1 MYLKSIEIH
10 GFKSF
15 ANKIKFEFH
24 NGITGIV
31 GPNGS
36 GKSNVADAVRWV
48 LGEQKVKQLRGSKM
62 EDVIFAGTEN
72 RKPLG
77 FAYVAITLDNSDH
90 KLDVDYEEVTV
101 SRRLF
106 RSGESEYMINGTQ
119 VRLKDVNELF
129 YDTGIGKEGYS
140 IIGQGQIDQIL
151 SGKPEERRELFDEA
165 AGIVKFKR
173 RKNQALKKLDD
184 ENQNLVR
191 VQDIL
196 AELERQVG
204 PLEKQCEKAK
214 KYLLFKDDLKKYDVN
229 MFLVEM
235 EDIKNRLSDLDKK
248 LEIATSDMNSSNEE
262 FENIKKQYTKLEA
275 DLEEINNSIE
285 AKKTMSTDT
294 VLKIEKLEGRILVLK
309 EQINSA
315 KNNEEFIAARVNA
328 ISSDIAQ
335 KEKNLTELCKEKDD
349 NENVIQE
356 TIKSQSEI
364 TTDISVIKE
373 EIENFDKEIAEHKA
387 EIIEILNSKSMIKS
401 KLQRCDTLLE
411 QINIRKSQLNQK
423 LIEFQSEKENQESK
437 IEELKAEL
445 DKVNYSID
453 ELNKTVSE
461 YRNDLNDLRVEN
473 SKITKSI
480 SENRERYHKSKSN
493 LEALKNITERYEGY
507 GNSIKKVMELKE
519 NKKGIIGVVADI
531 IKVEKKYEVA
541 IETALG
547 GNIQNIVTDTETTAK
562 EIIEYLKKNK
572 YGRATFLPLSS
583 MTKKTGFNNEDVFSD
598 KGVLGLACDLVEIK
612 KEYEGV
618 TKYLLG
624 KVVVVDTI
632 DNAIAL
638 ERKYRYS
645 LRIVTLEGEYLNI
658 GGSISGG
665 AFKNNSNL
673 LGRRREIEELE
684 NKLKDLKNEKEN
696 LDKNLIEN
704 RSKTSVLNDEL
715 DKINK
720 ALQEQNIAKNTLELN
735 LKQAKDRKNN
745 IDTEYQEYTAE
756 SGNIASE
763 IGSINNNSLE
773 LNKELTNVEDRN
785 SELEELIKQKSN
797 NMDSINAK
805 LVEKTSLLEEIN
817 IEISS
822 LKQKHEFLCEKI
834 QNSNNQIS
842 DLKNELE
849 QIKNNS
855 SENNNEISARIET
868 IDGITKEIEEGRK
881 LIEKLNLE
889 IEDLKNAKEKQN
901 KDHKEFFDKREELS
915 SRITQLDKE
924 IYRLNSQK
932 ENLQEKNE
940 TKINY
945 MWNEY
950 EITYRNAIELR
961 DESLNDKAELR
972 NSIANLKRQIK
983 ELGDVNVN
991 AIEEFKEIN
1000 ERYQFMKEQHEDLM
1014 RAKEN
1019 LLKIIDELEVGMRKQ
1034 FKEKFAEIQ
1043 VEFDKVFKELFGG
1056 GAGVIELTEADD
1068 ILDAGIN
1075 IISQPPGK
1083 KLQNMMQLSGG
1094 EKALTA
1100 IALLFA
1106 IQNLKPSPFCLLDEI
1121 EAALDDS
1128 NVGRFANYLHKLT
1141 KHTQFIVITHRRG
1154 TMSAADRLYG
1164 ITMQEKGVSTLVSV
1178 DLIAN
1183 DLDKDNKKE

>member
-315 KNNEEFIAARVNA
+315 KNNEEFIATRVNA
-328 ISSDIAQ
+328 ISSDIAK
-335 KEKNLTELCKEKDD
+335 KEKDLTELCKEKDD

-445 DKVNYSID
+445 DKVNDLID

-480 SENRERYHKSKSN
+480 SENQERYHKSKSN

-745 IDTEYQEYTAE
+745 IDT
-756 SGNIASE
+756 
-763 IGSINNNSLE
+763 
-773 LNKELTNVEDRN
+773 
-785 SELEELIKQKSN
+785 
-797 NMDSINAK
+797 
-805 LVEKTSLLEEIN
+805 
-817 IEISS
+817 
-822 LKQKHEFLCEKI
+822 
-834 QNSNNQIS
+834 
-842 DLKNELE
+842 
-849 QIKNNS
+849 
-855 SENNNEISARIET
+855 
-868 IDGITKEIEEGRK
+868 
-881 LIEKLNLE
+881 
-889 IEDLKNAKEKQN
+889 
-901 KDHKEFFDKREELS
+901 
-915 SRITQLDKE
+915 
-924 IYRLNSQK
+924 
-932 ENLQEKNE
+932 
-940 TKINY
+940 
-945 MWNEY
+945 
-950 EITYRNAIELR
+950 
-961 DESLNDKAELR
+961 
-972 NSIANLKRQIK
+972 
-983 ELGDVNVN
+983 
-991 AIEEFKEIN
+991 
-1000 ERYQFMKEQHEDLM
+1000 
-1014 RAKEN
+1014 
-1019 LLKIIDELEVGMRKQ
+1019 
-1034 FKEKFAEIQ
+1034 
-1043 VEFDKVFKELFGG
+1043 
-1056 GAGVIELTEADD
+1056 
-1068 ILDAGIN
+1068 
-1075 IISQPPGK
+1075 
-1083 KLQNMMQLSGG
+1083 
-1094 EKALTA
+1094 
-1100 IALLFA
+1100 
-1106 IQNLKPSPFCLLDEI
+1106 
-1121 EAALDDS
+1121 
-1128 NVGRFANYLHKLT
+1128 
-1141 KHTQFIVITHRRG
+1141 
-1154 TMSAADRLYG
+1154 
-1164 ITMQEKGVSTLVSV
+1164 
-1178 DLIAN
+1178 
-1183 DLDKDNKKE
+1183 

>member
-315 KNNEEFIAARVNA
+315 KNNEEFIATRVNA
-328 ISSDIAQ
+328 ISSDIAK
-335 KEKNLTELCKEKDD
+335 KEKDLTELCKEKDD

-445 DKVNYSID
+445 DKVNDLID

-480 SENRERYHKSKSN
+480 SENQERYHKSKSN

-763 IGSINNNSLE
+763 IGNINNNSLE

-1100 IALLFA
+1100 ICLLFA

-1121 EAALDDS
+1121 EAALDGS
-1128 NVGRFANYLHKLT
+1128 NVIRFAEYLHKLT
-1141 KHTQFIVITHRRG
+1141 ENTQFIVVTHRRG
-1154 TMSAADRLYG
+1154 TMGCADRLYG
-1164 ITMQEKGVSTLVSV
+1164 ITMQEKGVSALVSV
-1178 DLIAN
+1178 DLLEGN
-1183 DLDKDNKKE
+1183 LDK

>member
-364 TTDISVIKE
+364 TSDISVIKE

-1100 IALLFA
+1100 ICLLFA

-1121 EAALDDS
+1121 EAALDGS
-1128 NVGRFANYLHKLT
+1128 NVIRFAEYLHKLT
-1141 KHTQFIVITHRRG
+1141 ENTQFIVVTHRRG
-1154 TMSAADRLYG
+1154 TMGCADRLYG
-1164 ITMQEKGVSTLVSV
+1164 ITMQEKGVSALVSV
-1178 DLIAN
+1178 DLLEGN
-1183 DLDKDNKKE
+1183 LDK

>member
-1 MYLKSIEIH
+1 
-10 GFKSF
+10 
-15 ANKIKFEFH
+15 
-24 NGITGIV
+24 
-31 GPNGS
+31 
-36 GKSNVADAVRWV
+36 
-48 LGEQKVKQLRGSKM
+48 M

-315 KNNEEFIAARVNA
+315 KNNEEFIATRVNA
-328 ISSDIAQ
+328 ISSDIAK
-335 KEKNLTELCKEKDD
+335 KEKDLTELCKEKDD

-445 DKVNYSID
+445 DKVNDLID

-480 SENRERYHKSKSN
+480 SENQERYHKSKSN

-763 IGSINNNSLE
+763 IGNINNNSLE

-950 EITYRNAIELR
+950 EITYRNAVELR

-1100 IALLFA
+1100 ICLLFA

-1121 EAALDDS
+1121 EAALDGS
-1128 NVGRFANYLHKLT
+1128 NVIRFAEYLHKLT
-1141 KHTQFIVITHRRG
+1141 ENTQFIVVTHRRG
-1154 TMSAADRLYG
+1154 TMGCADRLYG
-1164 ITMQEKGVSTLVSV
+1164 ITMQEKGVSALVSV
-1178 DLIAN
+1178 DLLEGN
-1183 DLDKDNKKE
+1183 LDK

>member
-315 KNNEEFIAARVNA
+315 KNNEEFIATRVNA
-328 ISSDIAQ
+328 ISSDIAK
-335 KEKNLTELCKEKDD
+335 KEKDLTELCKEKDD

-763 IGSINNNSLE
+763 IGNINNNSLE

-950 EITYRNAIELR
+950 EITYRNAVELR

-1014 RAKEN
+1014 RAKDN

-1100 IALLFA
+1100 ICLLFA

-1121 EAALDDS
+1121 EAALDGS
-1128 NVGRFANYLHKLT
+1128 NVIRFAEYLHKLT
-1141 KHTQFIVITHRRG
+1141 ENTQFIVVTHRRG
-1154 TMSAADRLYG
+1154 TMGCADRLYG
-1164 ITMQEKGVSTLVSV
+1164 ITMQEKGVSALVSV
-1178 DLIAN
+1178 DLLEGN
-1183 DLDKDNKKE
+1183 LDK

>member
-315 KNNEEFIAARVNA
+315 KNNEEFIATRVNA

-423 LIEFQSEKENQESK
+423 IIEFQSEKENQESK

-763 IGSINNNSLE
+763 IGNINNNSLE

-950 EITYRNAIELR
+950 EITYRNAVELR

-1100 IALLFA
+1100 ICLLFA

-1121 EAALDDS
+1121 EAALDGS
-1128 NVGRFANYLHKLT
+1128 NVIRFAEYLHKLT
-1141 KHTQFIVITHRRG
+1141 ENTQFIVVTHRRG
-1154 TMSAADRLYG
+1154 TMGCADILYG
-1164 ITMQEKGVSTLVSV
+1164 ITMQEKGVSALVSV
-1178 DLIAN
+1178 DLLEGN
-1183 DLDKDNKKE
+1183 LDK

>member
-140 IIGQGQIDQIL
+140 IIWKGQIDQIL

-315 KNNEEFIAARVNA
+315 KNNEEFIATRVNA

-335 KEKNLTELCKEKDD
+335 KEKDLTELCKEKDD

-373 EIENFDKEIAEHKA
+373 EIENLDKEIAEHKA

-437 IEELKAEL
+437 IEELEAEL
-445 DKVNYSID
+445 DKVNDSID

-480 SENRERYHKSKSN
+480 SENQERYHKSKSN
-493 LEALKNITERYEGY
+493 LEALKNITERYECY
-507 GNSIKKVMELKE
+507 VNSIKKVMELKE

-763 IGSINNNSLE
+763 IGNINNNSLE

-797 NMDSINAK
+797 NMDSVNAK

-940 TKINY
+940 AKINY

-950 EITYRNAIELR
+950 EITYRNAVELR

-1100 IALLFA
+1100 ICLLFA
-1106 IQNLKPSPFCLLDEI
+1106 IQNLKPSPFCRLDEI
-1121 EAALDDS
+1121 EAALDGS
-1128 NVGRFANYLHKLT
+1128 NVIRFAEYLHKLT
-1141 KHTQFIVITHRRG
+1141 ENTQFIVVTHRRG
-1154 TMSAADRLYG
+1154 TMGCADRLYG
-1164 ITMQEKGVSTLVSV
+1164 ITMQEKGVSALVSV
-1178 DLIAN
+1178 DLLEGN
-1183 DLDKDNKKE
+1183 LDK

>member
-315 KNNEEFIAARVNA
+315 KNNEEFIATRVNA

-480 SENRERYHKSKSN
+480 SENQERYHKSKSN

-972 NSIANLKRQIK
+972 NSIANLKRQFK

-1100 IALLFA
+1100 ICLLFA

-1121 EAALDDS
+1121 EAALDGS
-1128 NVGRFANYLHKLT
+1128 NVIRFAEYLHKLT
-1141 KHTQFIVITHRRG
+1141 ENTQFIVVTHRRG
-1154 TMSAADRLYG
+1154 TMGCADRLYG
-1164 ITMQEKGVSTLVSV
+1164 ITMQEKGVSALVSV
-1178 DLIAN
+1178 DLLEGN
-1183 DLDKDNKKE
+1183 LDK

>member
-248 LEIATSDMNSSNEE
+248 LEIATSGMNSSNEE

-315 KNNEEFIAARVNA
+315 KNNEEFIATRVNA

-632 DNAIAL
+632 DNAITL

-763 IGSINNNSLE
+763 IGNINNNSLE

-950 EITYRNAIELR
+950 EITYRNAVELR

-1100 IALLFA
+1100 ICLLFA

-1121 EAALDDS
+1121 EAALDGS
-1128 NVGRFANYLHKLT
+1128 NVIRFAEYLHKLT
-1141 KHTQFIVITHRRG
+1141 ENTQFIVVTHRRG
-1154 TMSAADRLYG
+1154 TMGCADRLYG
-1164 ITMQEKGVSTLVSV
+1164 ITMQEKGVSALVSV
-1178 DLIAN
+1178 DLLEGN
-1183 DLDKDNKKE
+1183 LDK

>member
-315 KNNEEFIAARVNA
+315 KNNEEFIATRVNA
-328 ISSDIAQ
+328 ISSDIAK
-335 KEKNLTELCKEKDD
+335 KEKDLTELCKEKDD

-445 DKVNYSID
+445 DKVNDLID

-745 IDTEYQEYTAE
+745 IDTE
-756 SGNIASE
+756 
-763 IGSINNNSLE
+763 
-773 LNKELTNVEDRN
+773 
-785 SELEELIKQKSN
+785 
-797 NMDSINAK
+797 
-805 LVEKTSLLEEIN
+805 
-817 IEISS
+817 
-822 LKQKHEFLCEKI
+822 
-834 QNSNNQIS
+834 
-842 DLKNELE
+842 
-849 QIKNNS
+849 
-855 SENNNEISARIET
+855 
-868 IDGITKEIEEGRK
+868 
-881 LIEKLNLE
+881 
-889 IEDLKNAKEKQN
+889 
-901 KDHKEFFDKREELS
+901 
-915 SRITQLDKE
+915 
-924 IYRLNSQK
+924 
-932 ENLQEKNE
+932 
-940 TKINY
+940 
-945 MWNEY
+945 
-950 EITYRNAIELR
+950 
-961 DESLNDKAELR
+961 
-972 NSIANLKRQIK
+972 
-983 ELGDVNVN
+983 
-991 AIEEFKEIN
+991 
-1000 ERYQFMKEQHEDLM
+1000 
-1014 RAKEN
+1014 
-1019 LLKIIDELEVGMRKQ
+1019 
-1034 FKEKFAEIQ
+1034 
-1043 VEFDKVFKELFGG
+1043 
-1056 GAGVIELTEADD
+1056 
-1068 ILDAGIN
+1068 
-1075 IISQPPGK
+1075 
-1083 KLQNMMQLSGG
+1083 
-1094 EKALTA
+1094 
-1100 IALLFA
+1100 
-1106 IQNLKPSPFCLLDEI
+1106 
-1121 EAALDDS
+1121 
-1128 NVGRFANYLHKLT
+1128 
-1141 KHTQFIVITHRRG
+1141 
-1154 TMSAADRLYG
+1154 
-1164 ITMQEKGVSTLVSV
+1164 
-1178 DLIAN
+1178 
-1183 DLDKDNKKE
+1183 

>member
-248 LEIATSDMNSSNEE
+248 LEIATLDMNSSNEE

-315 KNNEEFIAARVNA
+315 KNNEEFIATRVNA

-480 SENRERYHKSKSN
+480 SENRERYYKSKSN

-763 IGSINNNSLE
+763 IGNINNNSLE

-950 EITYRNAIELR
+950 EITYRNAVELR

-1014 RAKEN
+1014 RAKDN

-1100 IALLFA
+1100 ICLLFA

-1121 EAALDDS
+1121 EAALDGS
-1128 NVGRFANYLHKLT
+1128 NVIRFAEYLHKLT
-1141 KHTQFIVITHRRG
+1141 ENTQFIVVTHRRG
-1154 TMSAADRLYG
+1154 TMGCADRLYG
-1164 ITMQEKGVSTLVSV
+1164 ITMQEKGVSALVSV
-1178 DLIAN
+1178 DLLEGN
-1183 DLDKDNKKE
+1183 LDK

>member
-315 KNNEEFIAARVNA
+315 KNNEEFIATRVNA
-328 ISSDIAQ
+328 ISSDIAK
-335 KEKNLTELCKEKDD
+335 KEKDLTELCKEKDD

-445 DKVNYSID
+445 DKVNDSID

-763 IGSINNNSLE
+763 IGNINNNSLE
-773 LNKELTNVEDRN
+773 LNNELTNVEDRN

-1100 IALLFA
+1100 ICLLFA

-1121 EAALDDS
+1121 EAALDGS
-1128 NVGRFANYLHKLT
+1128 NVIRFAEYLHKLT
-1141 KHTQFIVITHRRG
+1141 ENTQFIVVTHRRG
-1154 TMSAADRLYG
+1154 TMGCADRLYG
-1164 ITMQEKGVSTLVSV
+1164 ITMQEKGVSALVSV
-1178 DLIAN
+1178 DLLEGN
-1183 DLDKDNKKE
+1183 LDK

>member
-1 MYLKSIEIH
+1 M
-10 GFKSF
+10 
-15 ANKIKFEFH
+15 
-24 NGITGIV
+24 
-31 GPNGS
+31 
-36 GKSNVADAVRWV
+36 
-48 LGEQKVKQLRGSKM
+48 
-62 EDVIFAGTEN
+62 
-72 RKPLG
+72 
-77 FAYVAITLDNSDH
+77 DNSDH

-583 MTKKTGFNNEDVFSD
+583 MTKKTGFNNEDVFFD

-763 IGSINNNSLE
+763 IGNINNNSLE

-950 EITYRNAIELR
+950 EITYRNAVELR

-1100 IALLFA
+1100 ICLLFA

-1121 EAALDDS
+1121 EAALDGS
-1128 NVGRFANYLHKLT
+1128 NVIRFAEYLHKLT
-1141 KHTQFIVITHRRG
+1141 ENTQFIVVTHRRG
-1154 TMSAADRLYG
+1154 TMGCADRLYG
-1164 ITMQEKGVSTLVSV
+1164 ITMQEKGVSALVSV
-1178 DLIAN
+1178 DLLEGN
-1183 DLDKDNKKE
+1183 LDK

>member
-315 KNNEEFIAARVNA
+315 KNNEEFIATRVNA
-328 ISSDIAQ
+328 ISSDIAK
-335 KEKNLTELCKEKDD
+335 KEKDLTELCKEKDD

-445 DKVNYSID
+445 DKVNDLID

-684 NKLKDLKNEKEN
+684 NKLKDIKNEKEN

-763 IGSINNNSLE
+763 IGNINNNSLE

-950 EITYRNAIELR
+950 EITYRNAVELR

-1100 IALLFA
+1100 ICLLFA

-1121 EAALDDS
+1121 EAALDGS
-1128 NVGRFANYLHKLT
+1128 NVIRFAEYLHKLT
-1141 KHTQFIVITHRRG
+1141 ENTQFIVVTHRRG
-1154 TMSAADRLYG
+1154 TMGCADRLYG
-1164 ITMQEKGVSTLVSV
+1164 ITMQEKGVSALVSV
-1178 DLIAN
+1178 DLLEGN
-1183 DLDKDNKKE
+1183 LDK

>member
-315 KNNEEFIAARVNA
+315 KNNEEFIATRVNA

-335 KEKNLTELCKEKDD
+335 KEKDLTELCKEKDD
-349 NENVIQE
+349 NENIIQE

-437 IEELKAEL
+437 IEELKVEL
-445 DKVNYSID
+445 AKVNDSID

-480 SENRERYHKSKSN
+480 SENQERYHKSKSN

-547 GNIQNIVTDTETTAK
+547 GNIQNIVTDTESTAK

-684 NKLKDLKNEKEN
+684 NQLKDLKNEKEN

-763 IGSINNNSLE
+763 IGNINNNSLE

-797 NMDSINAK
+797 NMDSVNAK

-855 SENNNEISARIET
+855 SENSNEISARIET

-940 TKINY
+940 AKINY

-950 EITYRNAIELR
+950 EITYRNAVELR

-1019 LLKIIDELEVGMRKQ
+1019 LMKIIDELEVGMRKQ

-1100 IALLFA
+1100 ICLLFA

-1121 EAALDDS
+1121 EAALDGS
-1128 NVGRFANYLHKLT
+1128 NVIRFAEYLHKLT
-1141 KHTQFIVITHRRG
+1141 ENTQFIVVTHRRG
-1154 TMSAADRLYG
+1154 TMGCADRLYG
-1164 ITMQEKGVSTLVSV
+1164 ITMQEKGVSALVSV
-1178 DLIAN
+1178 DLLEGN
-1183 DLDKDNKKE
+1183 LDK

>member
-315 KNNEEFIAARVNA
+315 KNNEEFIATRVNA
-328 ISSDIAQ
+328 ISSDIAK
-335 KEKNLTELCKEKDD
+335 KEKDLTELCKEKDD

-445 DKVNYSID
+445 DKVNDLID

-624 KVVVVDTI
+624 KAVVVDTI

-763 IGSINNNSLE
+763 IGNINNNSLE

-1100 IALLFA
+1100 ICLLFA

-1121 EAALDDS
+1121 EAALDGS
-1128 NVGRFANYLHKLT
+1128 NVIRFAEYLHKLT
-1141 KHTQFIVITHRRG
+1141 ENTQFIVVTHRRG
-1154 TMSAADRLYG
+1154 TMGCADRLYG
-1164 ITMQEKGVSTLVSV
+1164 ITMQEKGVSALVSV
-1178 DLIAN
+1178 DLLEGN
-1183 DLDKDNKKE
+1183 LDK

>member
-173 RKNQALKKLDD
+173 RKNPALKKLDD
-184 ENQNLVR
+184 EKQNLVR

-315 KNNEEFIAARVNA
+315 KNNEEFIATRVNA

-423 LIEFQSEKENQESK
+423 IIEFQSEKENQESK

-531 IKVEKKYEVA
+531 IKIEKKYEVA

-763 IGSINNNSLE
+763 IGNINNNSLE

-950 EITYRNAIELR
+950 EITYRNAVELR

-1100 IALLFA
+1100 ICLLFA

-1121 EAALDDS
+1121 EAALDGS
-1128 NVGRFANYLHKLT
+1128 NVIRFAEYLHKLT
-1141 KHTQFIVITHRRG
+1141 ENTQFIVVTHRRG
-1154 TMSAADRLYG
+1154 TMGCADRLYG
-1164 ITMQEKGVSTLVSV
+1164 ITMQEKGVSALVSV
-1178 DLIAN
+1178 DLLEGN
-1183 DLDKDNKKE
+1183 LDK

>member
-15 ANKIKFEFH
+15 ANKIKFEFR

-583 MTKKTGFNNEDVFSD
+583 MTKKTGFNNEDVFFD

-763 IGSINNNSLE
+763 IGNINNNSLE

-950 EITYRNAIELR
+950 EITYRNAVELR

-1100 IALLFA
+1100 ICLLFA

-1121 EAALDDS
+1121 EAALDGS
-1128 NVGRFANYLHKLT
+1128 NVIRFAEYLHKLT
-1141 KHTQFIVITHRRG
+1141 ENTQFIVVTHRRG
-1154 TMSAADRLYG
+1154 TMGCADRLYG
-1164 ITMQEKGVSTLVSV
+1164 ITMQEKGVSALVSV
-1178 DLIAN
+1178 DLLEGN
-1183 DLDKDNKKE
+1183 LDK

>member
-315 KNNEEFIAARVNA
+315 KNNEEFIATRVNA
-328 ISSDIAQ
+328 ISSDIAK
-335 KEKNLTELCKEKDD
+335 KEKDLTELCKEKDD

-445 DKVNYSID
+445 DKVNDLID

-480 SENRERYHKSKSN
+480 SENQERYHKSKSN

-763 IGSINNNSLE
+763 IGNINNNSLE

-950 EITYRNAIELR
+950 EITYRNAVELR

-991 AIEEFKEIN
+991 AIEEFKKIN

-1100 IALLFA
+1100 ICLLFA

-1121 EAALDDS
+1121 EAALDGS
-1128 NVGRFANYLHKLT
+1128 NVIRFAEYLHKLT
-1141 KHTQFIVITHRRG
+1141 ENTQFIVVTHRRG
-1154 TMSAADRLYG
+1154 TMGCADRLYG
-1164 ITMQEKGVSTLVSV
+1164 ITMQEKGVSALVSV
-1178 DLIAN
+1178 DLLEGN
-1183 DLDKDNKKE
+1183 LDK

>member
-196 AELERQVG
+196 AELEHQVG

-315 KNNEEFIAARVNA
+315 KNNEEFIATRVNA
-328 ISSDIAQ
+328 ISSDIAK
-335 KEKNLTELCKEKDD
+335 KEKDLTELCKEKDD

-445 DKVNYSID
+445 DKVNDLID

-480 SENRERYHKSKSN
+480 SENQERYHKSKSN

-763 IGSINNNSLE
+763 IGNINNNSLE

-855 SENNNEISARIET
+855 SENNSEISARIET

-1100 IALLFA
+1100 ICLLFA

-1121 EAALDDS
+1121 EAALDGS
-1128 NVGRFANYLHKLT
+1128 NVIRFAEYLHKLT
-1141 KHTQFIVITHRRG
+1141 ENTQFIVVTHRRG
-1154 TMSAADRLYG
+1154 TMGCADRLYG
-1164 ITMQEKGVSTLVSV
+1164 ITMQEKGVSALVSV
-1178 DLIAN
+1178 DLLEGN
-1183 DLDKDNKKE
+1183 LDK

>member
-315 KNNEEFIAARVNA
+315 KNNEEFIATRVNA
-328 ISSDIAQ
+328 ISSDIAK
-335 KEKNLTELCKEKDD
+335 KEKDLTELCKEKDD

-445 DKVNYSID
+445 DKVNDLID

-480 SENRERYHKSKSN
+480 SENQERYHKSKSN

-763 IGSINNNSLE
+763 IGNINNNSLE

-950 EITYRNAIELR
+950 EITYRNAVELR

-1014 RAKEN
+1014 RAKDN

-1100 IALLFA
+1100 ICLLFA

-1121 EAALDDS
+1121 EAALDGS
-1128 NVGRFANYLHKLT
+1128 NVIRFAEYLHKLT
-1141 KHTQFIVITHRRG
+1141 ENTQFIVVTHRRG
-1154 TMSAADRLYG
+1154 TMGCADRLYG
-1164 ITMQEKGVSTLVSV
+1164 ITMQEKGVSALVSV
-1178 DLIAN
+1178 DLLEGN
-1183 DLDKDNKKE
+1183 LDK

>member
-315 KNNEEFIAARVNA
+315 KNNEEFIATRVNA

-423 LIEFQSEKENQESK
+423 LIEFQREKENQESK

-445 DKVNYSID
+445 DKVNDSID

-763 IGSINNNSLE
+763 IGNINNNSLE

-1100 IALLFA
+1100 ICLLFA

-1121 EAALDDS
+1121 EAALDGS
-1128 NVGRFANYLHKLT
+1128 NVIRFAEYLHKLT
-1141 KHTQFIVITHRRG
+1141 ENTQFIVVTHRRG
-1154 TMSAADRLYG
+1154 TMGCADRLYG
-1164 ITMQEKGVSTLVSV
+1164 ITMQEKGVSALVSV
-1178 DLIAN
+1178 DLLEGN
-1183 DLDKDNKKE
+1183 LDK

>member
-461 YRNDLNDLRVEN
+461 YINDLNDLRVEN

-583 MTKKTGFNNEDVFSD
+583 MTKKTGFNNEDVFFD

-645 LRIVTLEGEYLNI
+645 LRIVTLEGEYLII

-763 IGSINNNSLE
+763 IGNINNNSLE

-950 EITYRNAIELR
+950 EITYRNAVELR

-1100 IALLFA
+1100 ICLLFA

-1121 EAALDDS
+1121 EAALDGS
-1128 NVGRFANYLHKLT
+1128 NVIRFAEYLHKLT
-1141 KHTQFIVITHRRG
+1141 ENTQFIVVTHRRG
-1154 TMSAADRLYG
+1154 TMGCADRLYG
-1164 ITMQEKGVSTLVSV
+1164 ITMQEKGVSALVSV
-1178 DLIAN
+1178 DLLEGN
-1183 DLDKDNKKE
+1183 LDK

>member
-140 IIGQGQIDQIL
+140 IIGQGQIEQIL

-165 AGIVKFKR
+165 AGIVKFKI

-315 KNNEEFIAARVNA
+315 KNNEEFIATRVNA
-328 ISSDIAQ
+328 ISSDIAK
-335 KEKNLTELCKEKDD
+335 KEKDLTELCKEKDD

-445 DKVNYSID
+445 DKVNDLID

-763 IGSINNNSLE
+763 IGNINNNSLE

-1100 IALLFA
+1100 ICLLFA

-1121 EAALDDS
+1121 EAALDGS
-1128 NVGRFANYLHKLT
+1128 NVIRFAEYLHKLT
-1141 KHTQFIVITHRRG
+1141 ENTQFIVVTHRRG
-1154 TMSAADRLYG
+1154 TMGCADRLYG
-1164 ITMQEKGVSTLVSV
+1164 ITMQEKGVSALVSV
-1178 DLIAN
+1178 DLLEGN
-1183 DLDKDNKKE
+1183 LDK

>member
-583 MTKKTGFNNEDVFSD
+583 MTKKTGFNNEDVFFD

-763 IGSINNNSLE
+763 IGNINNNSLE

-950 EITYRNAIELR
+950 EITYRNAVELR

-1100 IALLFA
+1100 ICLLFA

-1121 EAALDDS
+1121 EAALDGS
-1128 NVGRFANYLHKLT
+1128 NVIRFAEYLHKLT
-1141 KHTQFIVITHRRG
+1141 ENTQFIVVTHRRG
-1154 TMSAADRLYG
+1154 TMGCADRLYG
-1164 ITMQEKGVSTLVSV
+1164 ITMQEKGVSALVSV
-1178 DLIAN
+1178 DLLEGN
-1183 DLDKDNKKE
+1183 LDK

>member
-519 NKKGIIGVVADI
+519 NKKGIIGVAADI

-1100 IALLFA
+1100 ICLLFA

-1121 EAALDDS
+1121 EAALDGS
-1128 NVGRFANYLHKLT
+1128 NVIRFAEYLHKLT
-1141 KHTQFIVITHRRG
+1141 ENTQFIVVTHRRG
-1154 TMSAADRLYG
+1154 TMGCADRLYG
-1164 ITMQEKGVSTLVSV
+1164 ITMQEKGVSALVSV
-1178 DLIAN
+1178 DLLEGN
-1183 DLDKDNKKE
+1183 LDK

>member
-315 KNNEEFIAARVNA
+315 KNNEEFIATRVNA

-423 LIEFQSEKENQESK
+423 IIEFQSEKENQESK

-763 IGSINNNSLE
+763 IGNINNNSLE

-950 EITYRNAIELR
+950 EITYRNAVELR

-1100 IALLFA
+1100 ICLLFS
-1106 IQNLKPSPFCLLDEI
+1106 IQNLKPSPFFLLDEI
-1121 EAALDDS
+1121 EAALDGS
-1128 NVGRFANYLHKLT
+1128 NVIRFAEYLHKLT
-1141 KHTQFIVITHRRG
+1141 ENTQFIVVTHRRG
-1154 TMSAADRLYG
+1154 TMGCADRLYG
-1164 ITMQEKGVSTLVSV
+1164 ITMQEKGVSALVSV
-1178 DLIAN
+1178 DLLEGN
-1183 DLDKDNKKE
+1183 LDK

>member
-214 KYLLFKDDLKKYDVN
+214 KYLLFKGDLKKYDVN

-583 MTKKTGFNNEDVFSD
+583 MTKKTGFNNEDVFFD

-763 IGSINNNSLE
+763 IGNINNNSLE

-950 EITYRNAIELR
+950 EITYRNAVELR

-1100 IALLFA
+1100 ICLLFA

-1121 EAALDDS
+1121 EAALDGS
-1128 NVGRFANYLHKLT
+1128 NVIRFAEYLHKLT
-1141 KHTQFIVITHRRG
+1141 ENTQFIVVTHRRG
-1154 TMSAADRLYG
+1154 TMGCADRLYG
-1164 ITMQEKGVSTLVSV
+1164 ITMQEKGVSALVSV
-1178 DLIAN
+1178 DLLEGN
-1183 DLDKDNKKE
+1183 LDK

>member
-583 MTKKTGFNNEDVFSD
+583 MTKKTGFNNEDVFFD

-763 IGSINNNSLE
+763 IGNINNNSLE

-901 KDHKEFFDKREELS
+901 KDHKEFFDNREELS

-950 EITYRNAIELR
+950 EITYRNAVELR

-1100 IALLFA
+1100 ICLLFA

-1121 EAALDDS
+1121 EAALDGS
-1128 NVGRFANYLHKLT
+1128 NVIRFAEYLHKLT
-1141 KHTQFIVITHRRG
+1141 ENTQFIVVTHRRG
-1154 TMSAADRLYG
+1154 TMGCADRLYG
-1164 ITMQEKGVSTLVSV
+1164 ITMQEKGVSALVSV
-1178 DLIAN
+1178 DLLEGN
-1183 DLDKDNKKE
+1183 LDK

>member
-1019 LLKIIDELEVGMRKQ
+1019 LLKIIGELEVGMRKQ

-1100 IALLFA
+1100 ICLLFA

-1121 EAALDDS
+1121 EAALDGS
-1128 NVGRFANYLHKLT
+1128 NVIRFAEYLHKLT
-1141 KHTQFIVITHRRG
+1141 ENTQFIVVTHRRG
-1154 TMSAADRLYG
+1154 TMGCADRLYG
-1164 ITMQEKGVSTLVSV
+1164 ITMQEKGVSALVSV
-1178 DLIAN
+1178 DLLEGN
-1183 DLDKDNKKE
+1183 LDK

>member
-583 MTKKTGFNNEDVFSD
+583 MTKKTGFNNEDVFFD

-763 IGSINNNSLE
+763 IGNINNNSLE

-785 SELEELIKQKSN
+785 SELEELIKQKNN

-950 EITYRNAIELR
+950 EITYRNAVELR

-1100 IALLFA
+1100 ICLLFA

-1121 EAALDDS
+1121 EAALDGS
-1128 NVGRFANYLHKLT
+1128 NVIRFAEYLHKLT
-1141 KHTQFIVITHRRG
+1141 ENTQFIVVTHRRG
-1154 TMSAADRLYG
+1154 TMGCADRLYG
-1164 ITMQEKGVSTLVSV
+1164 ITMQEKGVSALVSV
-1178 DLIAN
+1178 DLLEGN
-1183 DLDKDNKKE
+1183 LDK

>member
-315 KNNEEFIAARVNA
+315 KNNEEFIATRVNA

-437 IEELKAEL
+437 IEEFKAEL

-480 SENRERYHKSKSN
+480 SENQERYHKSKSN

-562 EIIEYLKKNK
+562 EIIEYLK
-572 YGRATFLPLSS
+572 
-583 MTKKTGFNNEDVFSD
+583 
-598 KGVLGLACDLVEIK
+598 
-612 KEYEGV
+612 
-618 TKYLLG
+618 
-624 KVVVVDTI
+624 
-632 DNAIAL
+632 
-638 ERKYRYS
+638 
-645 LRIVTLEGEYLNI
+645 
-658 GGSISGG
+658 
-665 AFKNNSNL
+665 
-673 LGRRREIEELE
+673 
-684 NKLKDLKNEKEN
+684 EK
-696 LDKNLIEN
+696 
-704 RSKTSVLNDEL
+704 
-715 DKINK
+715 
-720 ALQEQNIAKNTLELN
+720 
-735 LKQAKDRKNN
+735 
-745 IDTEYQEYTAE
+745 
-756 SGNIASE
+756 
-763 IGSINNNSLE
+763 
-773 LNKELTNVEDRN
+773 
-785 SELEELIKQKSN
+785 
-797 NMDSINAK
+797 
-805 LVEKTSLLEEIN
+805 
-817 IEISS
+817 
-822 LKQKHEFLCEKI
+822 
-834 QNSNNQIS
+834 
-842 DLKNELE
+842 
-849 QIKNNS
+849 
-855 SENNNEISARIET
+855 
-868 IDGITKEIEEGRK
+868 
-881 LIEKLNLE
+881 
-889 IEDLKNAKEKQN
+889 
-901 KDHKEFFDKREELS
+901 
-915 SRITQLDKE
+915 
-924 IYRLNSQK
+924 
-932 ENLQEKNE
+932 
-940 TKINY
+940 
-945 MWNEY
+945 
-950 EITYRNAIELR
+950 
-961 DESLNDKAELR
+961 
-972 NSIANLKRQIK
+972 
-983 ELGDVNVN
+983 
-991 AIEEFKEIN
+991 
-1000 ERYQFMKEQHEDLM
+1000 
-1014 RAKEN
+1014 
-1019 LLKIIDELEVGMRKQ
+1019 
-1034 FKEKFAEIQ
+1034 
-1043 VEFDKVFKELFGG
+1043 
-1056 GAGVIELTEADD
+1056 
-1068 ILDAGIN
+1068 
-1075 IISQPPGK
+1075 
-1083 KLQNMMQLSGG
+1083 
-1094 EKALTA
+1094 
-1100 IALLFA
+1100 
-1106 IQNLKPSPFCLLDEI
+1106 
-1121 EAALDDS
+1121 
-1128 NVGRFANYLHKLT
+1128 
-1141 KHTQFIVITHRRG
+1141 
-1154 TMSAADRLYG
+1154 
-1164 ITMQEKGVSTLVSV
+1164 
-1178 DLIAN
+1178 
-1183 DLDKDNKKE
+1183 

>member
-315 KNNEEFIAARVNA
+315 KNNEEFIATRVNA
-328 ISSDIAQ
+328 ISSDIAK

-437 IEELKAEL
+437 IEKLKAEL
-445 DKVNYSID
+445 DKVNDLID

-480 SENRERYHKSKSN
+480 SENQERYHKSKSN

-763 IGSINNNSLE
+763 IGNINNNSLE

-950 EITYRNAIELR
+950 EITYRNAVELR

-1100 IALLFA
+1100 ICLLFA

-1121 EAALDDS
+1121 EAALDGS
-1128 NVGRFANYLHKLT
+1128 NVIRFAEYLHKLT
-1141 KHTQFIVITHRRG
+1141 ENTQFIVVTHRRG
-1154 TMSAADRLYG
+1154 TMGCADRLYG
-1164 ITMQEKGVSTLVSV
+1164 ITMQEKGVSALVSV
-1178 DLIAN
+1178 DLLEGN
-1183 DLDKDNKKE
+1183 LDK